1 MERRVF
7 LAILLSFIV
16 FYGYQTLF
24 LPPPQEP
31 TRTTP
36 AATAPEPAT
45 PSTGGTA
52 PGAAAPAA
60 SIPVGAS
67 DPAPVTA
74 ESAEREIVVETTTVQ
89 AVFSNR
95 GGRLLH
101 WRLKAYRDSTGE
113 PLDLVPS
120 GIPDVQPR
128 PFSLRVADESVTR
141 RLNGGLYRVS
151 GDAGGRVDATSGAAT
166 LTFEYADAG
175 GLTARKDFRFDP
187 STYVVTFSAA
197 VTSGGQTLNPAVL
210 WGPGLG
216 DAGASSGGGS
226 FFTGNYVQPPQALF
240 HRGGEVERLDQTLL
254 AGAPAHEGD
263 FRFAGVDD
271 HYFLAAVINPGY
283 ARLELYPLTVAGEEG
298 TQRQFLTHSV
308 RRREPPRDL
317 RFFIGP
323 KQVDI
328 LRSVDTELVR
338 AINYGMFDFMVVPLL
353 SSLKWL
359 HQYFGNY
366 GIAIIVLTILINL
379 AMFPLRHKSVVSMR
393 KGQEVQPQIKAIQ
406 DRYAHL
412 KMTDPGRQKM
422 QTEIMAVYREK
433 GFNPAAGCVPMLLT
447 MPVLLAFYSL
457 LSMSV
462 ELRGQPFGGWIQD
475 LSAADPFY
483 IIPALMGVTMFW
495 QQKITPSSMDPAQ
508 QRVMM
513 IMPVMFTG
521 MMLFS
526 PSGVVLYWFV
536 SNLWAIGQQYFTN
549 WLLGPPVI
557 GRPPA
562 ERKVKNAG
570 RGKTAAAEKS

>member
-24 LPPPQEP
+24 VPPPP
-31 TRTTP
+31 PP
-36 AATAPEPAT
+36 AQ
-45 PSTGGTA
+45 G
-52 PGAAAPAA
+52 APAA
-60 SIPVGAS
+60 VTPPQAQGSGSTAAGAALPAASTPVGAS

-74 ESAEREIVVETTTVQ
+74 ESVEREIVVDTMTVQ

-101 WRLKAYRDSTGE
+101 WRLKEYRDSTGA

-120 GIPDVQPR
+120 GIPDGQPR
-128 PFSLRVADESVTR
+128 PFSLRVPDDSVTR
-141 RLNGGLYRVS
+141 RLNGGLYRAA
-151 GDAGGRVDATSGAAT
+151 GDAGGRVDATSGPAT

-175 GLTARKDFRFDP
+175 GLTVRKDFRFDP
-187 STYVVTFSAA
+187 ATYIVTFTAA
-197 VTSGGQTLNPAVL
+197 VTAAGQTLNPTVL

-254 AGAPAHEGD
+254 ASAPAHEGD

-283 ARLELYPLTVAGEEG
+283 ARVELSPLAVAGDND
-298 TQRQFLTHSV
+298 TQRQFLTHSI

-323 KQVDI
+323 KQVDV
-328 LRSVDTELVR
+328 LRSVDPELVR

-366 GIAIIVLTILINL
+366 GVAIIILTILINL

-393 KGQEVQPQIKAIQ
+393 KGQEVQPQVKAIQ
-406 DRYAHL
+406 ERYAHL
-412 KMTDPGRQKM
+412 KMTDPARQKM

-457 LSMSV
+457 LSMSI
-462 ELRGQPFGGWIQD
+462 ELRGQPLGGWIQD
-475 LSAADPFY
+475 LSAADPY
-483 IIPALMGVTMFW
+483 YVIPALMGVTMFW
-495 QQKITPSSMDPAQ
+495 QQKITPTTADPAQ

-549 WLLGPPVI
+549 WLIGPPVI

>member
-1 MERRVF
+1 M
-7 LAILLSFIV
+7 
-16 FYGYQTLF
+16 
-24 LPPPQEP
+24 
-31 TRTTP
+31 
-36 AATAPEPAT
+36 
-45 PSTGGTA
+45 
-52 PGAAAPAA
+52 
-60 SIPVGAS
+60 
-67 DPAPVTA
+67 
-74 ESAEREIVVETTTVQ
+74 
-89 AVFSNR
+89 
-95 GGRLLH
+95 
-101 WRLKAYRDSTGE
+101 
-113 PLDLVPS
+113 
-120 GIPDVQPR
+120 
-128 PFSLRVADESVTR
+128 
-141 RLNGGLYRVS
+141 
-151 GDAGGRVDATSGAAT
+151 
-166 LTFEYADAG
+166 
-175 GLTARKDFRFDP
+175 
-187 STYVVTFSAA
+187 
-197 VTSGGQTLNPAVL
+197 
-210 WGPGLG
+210 
-216 DAGASSGGGS
+216 
-226 FFTGNYVQPPQALF
+226 
-240 HRGGEVERLDQTLL
+240 
-254 AGAPAHEGD
+254 
-263 FRFAGVDD
+263 
-271 HYFLAAVINPGY
+271 
-283 ARLELYPLTVAGEEG
+283 YPLVVPGPNE
-298 TQRQFLTHSV
+298 TQRQFLSHSV

-379 AMFPLRHKSVVSMR
+379 AMFPLRHKSVVAMR

-406 DRYAHL
+406 ERYAHL

-457 LSMSV
+457 LSMSI
-462 ELRGQPFGGWIQD
+462 ELRGQPLGGWIKD
-475 LSAADPFY
+475 LSGPDPLY
-483 IIPALMGVTMFW
+483 VIPSLMGVTMFW
-495 QQKITPSSMDPAQ
+495 QQKITPTTADPAQ

-513 IMPVMFTG
+513 MMPVMFTG

-549 WLLGPPVI
+549 WLIGPPVVA
-557 GRPPA
+557 RPPA